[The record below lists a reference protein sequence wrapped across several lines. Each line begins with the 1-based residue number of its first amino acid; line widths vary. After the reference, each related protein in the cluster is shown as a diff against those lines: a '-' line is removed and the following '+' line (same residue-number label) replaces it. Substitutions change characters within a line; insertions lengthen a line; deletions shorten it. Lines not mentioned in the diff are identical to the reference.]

1 MNDTSLPTY
10 LTRGL
15 SLTNAELCTK
25 LGAELLSLCQSVT
38 ADGRMAPDELD
49 ALKQWLSDADSA
61 SMPASRHLR
70 GLIEKV
76 VADGKI
82 TADEYQQV
90 YRAVESV
97 LPFEARREA
106 MAARLMVEAAD
117 EDAARAA
124 RGAIAQ
130 GTLVRIAGVA
140 LLLVLLGA
148 MAAWLRT

>member
-10 LTRGL
+10 LTRGQ

-25 LGAELLSLCQSVT
+25 LGAELLSLCRSVT
-38 ADGRMAPDELD
+38 ADGRMAPEELD
-49 ALKQWLSDADSA
+49 ALRQWLSEAESA

-70 GLIEKV
+70 GVIEKV
-76 VADGKI
+76 LADGRI
-82 TADEYQQV
+82 TPDEYQQV

-97 LPFEARREA
+97 LPFAARREA
-106 MAARLMVEAAD
+106 MAARLQVEAAD
-117 EDAARAA
+117 EAAARSE
-124 RGAIAQ
+124 RGAGAQ
-130 GTLVRIAGVA
+130 GTLVRIAGVV

>member
-1 MNDTSLPTY
+1 MDDTSLPTY

-38 ADGRMAPDELD
+38 ADGRMAPEELD
-49 ALKQWLSDADSA
+49 ALKRWLGDAESA

-70 GLIEKV
+70 GVIEKV
-76 VADGKI
+76 LADGKI

-97 LPFEARREA
+97 LPFAARREA
-106 MAARLMVEAAD
+106 MAVRLIVDAAD
-117 EDAARAA
+117 EEAARAA
-124 RGAIAQ
+124 GGAVAP
-130 GTLVRIAGVA
+130 GTLVRIAGVL

-148 MAAWLRT
+148 MAAWFRA